1 MIKFAT
7 IMDKEFTS
15 LLEKHQLRKTA
26 PRLSVLSILKSRK
39 TATSQPELEAM
50 IGKDVDRVTL
60 YRILKTFEEKGI
72 IHKILD
78 LNGTAN
84 YAICE
89 SSCNEHD
96 HKDNHVHFNC
106 TVCLDI
112 YCLENLQI
120 PNIKMPSGFVPHTTN
135 LIVYGICEKC
145 SEKAEQYVNSKS
157 NK

>member
-1 MIKFAT
+1 MN
-7 IMDKEFTS
+7 KEFIS

-26 PRLSVLSILKSRK
+26 PRLSVLSILKAK
-39 TATSQPELEAM
+39 NTATSQPDLEAM

-84 YAICE
+84 YAICH

-106 TVCLDI
+106 TVCLHI
-112 YCLENLQI
+112 YCLDNIQI
-120 PNIKMPSGFVPHTTN
+120 PDIKIPSGFVSHTTN
-135 LIVYGICEKC
+135 FVSYGICEKC
-145 SEKAEQYVNSKS
+145 SKKAEQYVNS
-157 NK
+157 NDEE